1 MGMLIN
7 CSNAMQC
14 KGSLQTKKCVTP
26 GGCLSER
33 EFVNNKYGN
42 IVVDFNLLFTSYKY
56 RLFTLASGFWPLW
69 PRRQAVLCLDQPLGL
84 QHFFL
89 APTGALGVT
98 IFVRPSVRLFG
109 SNLSRALNLHLSVS
123 QSVI

>member
-1 MGMLIN
+1 MLIN

-33 EFVNNKYGN
+33 EFVNNKNGN

-69 PRRQAVLCLDQPLGL
+69 PRRQALLWLDQPLGL
-84 QHFFL
+84 RPLVWLLQ
-89 APTGALGVT
+89 ASKNAAIAWA
-98 IFVRPSVRLFG
+98 IFPVPGTNIVMP
-109 SNLSRALNLHLSVS
+109 
-123 QSVI
+123 